1 MFEKIKEFFRRN
13 KFKKGDKVYV
23 NKRGEFDYGRDWTL
37 HHITR
42 LEKNKVYTIESVK
55 MDYIKLNIYNSQN
68 HTFNYHGFY
77 YHYKHFKK
85 YV

>member
-23 NKRGEFDYGRDWTL
+23 IKNVCGKNYITL
-37 HHITR
+37 
-42 LEKNKVYTIESVK
+42 NP
-55 MDYIKLNIYNSQN
+55 NG
-68 HTFNYHGFY
+68 FFY

-85 YV
+85 YEQV

>member
-23 NKRGEFDYGRDWTL
+23 NKRGEFDYGVDWTL
-37 HHITR
+37 SNMAR
-42 LEKNKVYTIESVK
+42 LEKNKIYVVK
-55 MDYIKLNIYNSQN
+55 NVCGKNYITLNPNG
-68 HTFNYHGFY
+68 FFY

-85 YV
+85 YEQV